1 MGQAVLQIE
10 GLRVSFRIRGNYYSA
25 VDGVSLA
32 VHRNEVLAIV
42 GESGCGKSALAL
54 SVMGLHDPVNT
65 RLEGSVLFE
74 GADLLALD
82 RRELNRFRGRKIGMI
97 FQDPQSALNPLM
109 TAGRQIGEALDYH
122 TTLSAAQKKRRTLEL
137 LRMVG
142 IEEAE
147 VVGGRYPH
155 ELSGGLRQRVMIA
168 IAIACEP
175 ALMIAD
181 EPTTALDV
189 TIQAQIMDLLKELQ
203 RQTGAG
209 IMLITH
215 DMGVVAE
222 MADRVAVMYGGELV
236 ETADATTLF
245 ERPLHPYTRSLLKS
259 IPSLQAPDERLHV
272 IRGMV
277 PPLHL
282 MPTSGC
288 RFQSRI
294 DWIPVSAHEE
304 RPQLRE
310 VEPGHWV
317 RCTCYR
323 EFALAGNDS
332 S

>member
-1 MGQAVLQIE
+1 LSEVVLQIE
-10 GLRVSFRIRGNYYSA
+10 GLRVSFRIRDDYYAA
-25 VDGVSLA
+25 VDGVSLT

-54 SVMGLHDPVNT
+54 SVMGLHEPGHT

-74 GADLLALD
+74 GTNLLTLG

-97 FQDPQSALNPLM
+97 FQDPLSALNPLM

-122 TTLSAAQKKRRTLEL
+122 TAMSASQKKQRTLEL
-137 LRMVG
+137 LRMAG

-147 VVGGRYPH
+147 AIFGRYPH

-168 IAIACEP
+168 MAIACEP
-175 ALMIAD
+175 VLIIAD

-215 DMGVVAE
+215 DMGIVAE
-222 MADRVAVMYGGELV
+222 MADRVAVMYAGELV
-236 ETADATTLF
+236 ELTDASTLF
-245 ERPLHPYTRSLLKS
+245 ESPLHPYTRSLLKS
-259 IPSLQAPDERLHV
+259 IPSLQAPEEQLHV
-272 IRGMV
+272 IRGIV

-282 MPTSGC
+282 LPASGC
-288 RFQSRI
+288 RFQPRI
-294 DWIPVSAHEE
+294 DWILTSAHEE
-304 RPQLRE
+304 CPQLRE
-310 VEPGHWV
+310 VEPSHWV

-323 EFALAGNDS
+323 DFHF
-332 S
+332 